1 VEVNIDYILMLV
13 TKYHESNCKDK
24 TILTTI
30 DKTINSSI
38 ELRSKKELIDGFI
51 AEMNA
56 TTDVD
61 KDWQKFVK
69 KQEKYDL
76 SSIITD
82 EKLKSQETQKFINN
96 AFRDGALKTTGTDI
110 NKILPPLSRFG
121 GGRAETKR
129 Y

>member
-1 VEVNIDYILMLV
+1 MEVNIDYILMLV

>member
-1 VEVNIDYILMLV
+1 MLV

>member
-30 DKTINSSI
+30 DKTINSS
-38 ELRSKKELIDGFI
+38 
-51 AEMNA
+51 
-56 TTDVD
+56 TDVD